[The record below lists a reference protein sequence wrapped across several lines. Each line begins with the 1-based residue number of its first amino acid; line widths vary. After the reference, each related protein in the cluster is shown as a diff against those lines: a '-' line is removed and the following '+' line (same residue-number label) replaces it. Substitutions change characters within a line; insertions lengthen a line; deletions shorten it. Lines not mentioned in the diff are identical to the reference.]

1 MMMSTFV
8 AVLATVSTSAGEL
21 RVEKLDDGISRV
33 RMSRDGKWPES
44 GMNRYGVLAD
54 LPVVATGSNLDGLA
68 VRPEV
73 KQVGKG
79 FELRFPLKPDTRVF
93 GLGDVCR
100 TNVNRRGV
108 SYEMWVRNVTSY
120 IPVPVAFTTEGW
132 GVFVNTTWRHFFDVG
147 ATDKDALVVRAP
159 EGEVDFY
166 LFTAADPRGLLKA
179 YTHITGRPTM
189 LPIWG
194 YGFTYVCNENVD
206 EFKLLAEAERFRD
219 KDFPCDVM
227 GLEPGWMSK
236 RYDYTTRKDWDMPKF
251 HFPSWAPNGAS
262 GTWGATE
269 ATIWPQALANMGF
282 KLSLWLCCDYD
293 LFRYEEQCAA
303 GLARKAGR
311 QPDLAAGIPEF
322 WQDDRIVGGKTK
334 DKRYRPELEVEEGKL
349 PWFEHLKKFVDQGA
363 RCFKLDGAKQ
373 VVEHPDRKW
382 ANGMTDEQA
391 HNLYPL
397 VYDKQM
403 SRGFEDYLGKRS
415 MVYSASG
422 WAGVQQYV
430 ASWAGDTGGGV
441 KPLASILN
449 LGISGHSNH
458 SCDMQIGDPRS
469 RHFGFLQVWSQQ
481 NNWFYWKQAWYMSPE
496 KQASFRAYAKLR
508 YALMPY
514 LYTAA
519 AEAARTGWP
528 VVRSLALEYPQARDY
543 DQVITTY
550 KLGDALLV
558 SAFTDV
564 TEIPAGEWF
573 DWWTGERV
581 TGPSK
586 RTEAISEARG
596 GGLYVKAGAII
607 PMWPALTHLEK
618 GWNEEVIFEVWPSA
632 DGAAELYEDDGESLG
647 YREGKYARTPLT
659 MKRESDGRVTFTVGA
674 RDGSF
679 DGMPATRR
687 MKVRFHTGAKVD
699 EIDLGEVGADGA
711 SCVWREAGMK

>member
-179 YTHITGRPTM
+179 YTRITGRPTM

-236 RYDYTTRKDWDMPKF
+236 RYDYTTRKDWDTPKF
-251 HFPSWAPNGAS
+251 HFPCWAPNGAS

-403 SRGFEDYLGKRS
+403 SHGFEDYLGKRS
-415 MVYSASG
+415 MVYSVSG

-586 RTEAISEARG
+586 RAEAISEARG